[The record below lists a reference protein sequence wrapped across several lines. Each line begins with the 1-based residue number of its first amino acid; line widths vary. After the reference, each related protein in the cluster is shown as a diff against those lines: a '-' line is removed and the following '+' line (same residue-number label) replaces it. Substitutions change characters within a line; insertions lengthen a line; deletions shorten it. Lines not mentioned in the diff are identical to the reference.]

1 MKNKTTNEYDKIV
14 KENIEAVIVPLAG
27 KILNIQIESLVEIPD
42 DLQVTL
48 ERRPDF
54 LKKVKDATKHEFILQ
69 IEFQASN
76 ETNMV
81 YRMLEYKAILLR
93 KYKLPVRQFV
103 IYLGSR
109 KLKMKTK
116 LADDLLIFSFKL
128 INVKDY
134 SYKTL
139 VASDIPEEII
149 LAVLG
154 NYWEDSPEK
163 VIQTILKRIIQI
175 TPNEL
180 LLQKYIRQLGVLS
193 KLRNLQVETFKQIEG
208 MGIRYN
214 IETDVVYQKGIEEGK
229 KEMIIELLKDASLSI
244 EKIASMAKVSGAYVK
259 QIQKE
264 ITK

>member
-27 KILNIQIESLVEIPD
+27 KVLNIQIENLEEIPD

-48 ERRPDF
+48 ERKP
-54 LKKVKDATKHEFILQ
+54 
-69 IEFQASN
+69 
-76 ETNMV
+76 
-81 YRMLEYKAILLR
+81 
-93 KYKLPVRQFV
+93 
-103 IYLGSR
+103 
-109 KLKMKTK
+109 
-116 LADDLLIFSFKL
+116 DLLIFSFKL